1 MQRYNN
7 NPVFKKKTEINGYHL
22 LKLVISQKELCA
34 KLGISL
40 SYAKHL
46 PMFEEFIELQRT
58 YDKKTYIYKR
68 LSEKY
73 GMHTSSVRR
82 VISNMLQTVA
92 IGA

>member
-1 MQRYNN
+1 
-7 NPVFKKKTEINGYHL
+7 
-22 LKLVISQKELCA
+22 
-34 KLGISL
+34 
-40 SYAKHL
+40 
-46 PMFEEFIELQRT
+46 MFEEFIELQRT